1 MTDVSLKAT
10 QWYALVASDDRQYQF
25 RLQSFKHALQVAIGN
40 LIWHAIIPDWALGL
54 YKKGK
59 EIRGSF
65 KELGVYMQE
74 MIQSRKEALEQGLE
88 RSDLLSS
95 LLRASVE
102 GDKGAL
108 TDEELMGE
116 FWTTLSAR
124 QLTPRWVQEIWYA
137 SHNSQETEK

>member
-1 MTDVSLKAT
+1 M
-10 QWYALVASDDRQYQF
+10 
-25 RLQSFKHALQVAIGN
+25 QVAVGN
-40 LIWHAIIPDWALGL
+40 LVWRVILPDWALGL

-65 KELGVYMQE
+65 KELGAYMQE

-88 RSDLLSS
+88 PSDLFSS
-95 LLRASVE
+95 LLRASSQ

-116 FWTTLSAR
+116 FWTSLSAR
-124 QLTPRWVQEIWYA
+124 
-137 SHNSQETEK
+137 H